1 MESITQRGC
10 GFLVVDSTLRFR
22 RASTRQYCCAIAYST
37 LVNTSRE
44 SDVLLMGL
52 LLTAGRTESRFM
64 IMLRAALATACLWA
78 GLCSHR
84 ASALTASTQYSSLIS
99 MAKISARSI
108 AGERSQNSHQAPRGS
123 AWRAAGSNGLH
134 TPPLPGS
141 RRSPWARHA
150 RADGQGEE
158 KKENDK
164 PNLPGSGLRGVDTR
178 YLQGSDKANAEWF
191 QRTAEREARGQL
203 AWYEDPVIYIA
214 LVGLVPLFILAWGV
228 LNCYIP
234 GFCESSF

>member
-1 MESITQRGC
+1 
-10 GFLVVDSTLRFR
+10 
-22 RASTRQYCCAIAYST
+22 
-37 LVNTSRE
+37 
-44 SDVLLMGL
+44 
-52 LLTAGRTESRFM
+52 
-64 IMLRAALATACLWA
+64 MLRAVLATACLWG

-84 ASALTASTQYSSLIS
+84 VCALIASTQYSSLIS

-108 AGERSQNSHQAPRGS
+108 AGQRSQNSHQAPHGF
-123 AWRAAGSNGLH
+123 AWRAADSKKIILH
-134 TPPLPGS
+134 TPPLPRS
-141 RRSPWARHA
+141 RRRSWARHA

-191 QRTAEREARGQL
+191 QRTAEREARGEL